1 LSVFSDKLS
10 GMEVTN
16 RSEMRTA
23 TKRLA
28 EKARAANG
36 HPSPAD
42 MAEAHELFEKRE
54 NYLEDTLSSSI
65 KMKSCE
71 EPDWTTWLAIAEFF
85 DDYRDALV
93 EIDNNPAIPLAKIR
107 SQSN

>member
-1 LSVFSDKLS
+1 LSVFSDKLC

-28 EKARAANG
+28 EKARSANG
-36 HPSPAD
+36 HPSPGD

-54 NYLEDTLSSSI
+54 NCLGDTLPISI
-65 KMKSCE
+65 KLKFCE

-85 DDYRDALV
+85 DDYHAALV
-93 EIDNNPAIPLAKIR
+93 EIDNNPAISLAKIR
-107 SQSN
+107 SQGI